1 MTAVTFEPK
10 PGRRPL
16 ASMAL
21 AHAAMETRLLLRNG
35 EQLLI
40 AIVIPLLLLVGA
52 PSRETWSTSARAS
65 IDVLTPGVL
74 ALAVLSTSFTSLAI
88 ATAFERRYGVLKRL
102 GASPL
107 PRSGL
112 LLGKAMSVLA
122 IEVGQLAVIAV
133 VGLALGWGP
142 SGGLGGAV
150 AAVLLI
156 VVGTAAFASLG
167 PPARRHRPGRG
178 RRSPPPTSSMCVLL
192 AAGAVLIP
200 VKSYPDGMQPIVSV
214 LPSGA
219 LAQGLRDALT
229 GTDLAPDMSSATS
242 WCWPPGSP
250 SGPCSPSEPSRG
262 LSSWD

>member
-1 MTAVTFEPK
+1 MSALTFEPR
-10 PGRRPL
+10 PGSRPV

-40 AIVIPLLLLVGA
+40 AIVIPILLLVGGA
-52 PSRETWSTSARAS
+52 ESGGVVDLGSGRR

-107 PRSGL
+107 PRTGL
-112 LLGKAMSVLA
+112 LVGKALSVLA
-122 IEVGQLAVIAV
+122 IEIGQLAVIATV
-133 VGLALGWGP
+133 ALALGWRP
-142 SGGLGGAV
+142 SGGLSAMVGAV
-150 AAVLLI
+150 VLI
-156 VVGTAAFASLG
+156 VLGTTVFASLG
-167 PPARRHRPGRG
+167 LLLAGTVRAEAALAAANLVYV
-178 RRSPPPTSSMCVLL
+178 VLL

-200 VKSYPDGMQPIVSV
+200 VKSYPDGMQPVVSV

-219 LAQGLRDALT
+219 LAQGLRDALS
-229 GTDLAPDMSSATS
+229 GDGLGIGHVVVLLAWLAV
-242 WCWPPGSP
+242 GSVLTV
-250 SGPCSPSEPSRG
+250 RTF
-262 LSSWD
+262 SWD